1 MRIDARLVAQHAV
14 LFIPVIGM
22 LDLVKLSRNF
32 LANDSVQKFICY
44 PASNRTLAGCLLPAW
59 SMTNTIAVDKRI
71 LFVDCNL
78 SEQ

>member
-1 MRIDARLVAQHAV
+1 MV
-14 LFIPVIGM
+14 LFIPAIGM
-22 LDLVKLSRNF
+22 LDLVKLSSNF
-32 LANDSVQKFICY
+32 LTNDSVQKFTCD
-44 PASNRTLAGCLLPAW
+44 PASNRTLASCLLQDR